1 MIPSVIASQVERGI
15 KDFLKTTFPPST
27 PFFKGI
33 LDRLF
38 EERDSLFKC
47 QKRGPIFILSIDWGL
62 PLDFAVTRE
71 RMPQS
76 FTD

>member
-15 KDFLKTTFPPST
+15 KDFLQTMFPPSR

-38 EERDSLFKC
+38 EEHDFS
-47 QKRGPIFILSIDWGL
+47 GSI
-62 PLDFAVTRE
+62 T
-71 RMPQS
+71 
-76 FTD
+76 

>member
-27 PFFKGI
+27 SFFKGI

-47 QKRGPIFILSIDWGL
+47 QERCL
-62 PLDFAVTRE
+62 PLDFAVTGA
-71 RMPQS
+71 PS
-76 FTD
+76 